1 MSAPQDKFSI
11 LFLGTQMEV
20 AGAQRVLLS
29 QAHWFHEHGYLVQAI
44 FFYDKQGLAKVWQR
58 KYKFPVVSLDGWQPN
73 KFAPLN
79 IYILIR
85 GLSRL
90 FSLLRKNVRA
100 IVTFTPHSNLLGLP
114 MGWIAGVPVR
124 IGTHHGYIEGSSAR
138 LAWLHGRLINSR
150 FCSIMVAVSAQ
161 VRQFALRREGAD
173 ARKLIVIEN
182 GIDPLGIT
190 KLRAPKRRALR
201 KKIGAFGATTVLL
214 TVGRLTIQKGH
225 TVLLDAIAKL
235 KSIEPQPVFAFAG
248 DGPLRGGLEEKARRL
263 GIKHQVHFLGVRN
276 DVNELLLAADIFV
289 QPSLWEGLSLALLE
303 ALLAGLPV
311 LATRVEGVADVVED
325 GNSALV
331 VPPKNS
337 VALAA
342 AIRRLLNDNQL
353 RKRLG
358 RAGQKRA
365 LTHYSVEHMCKGY
378 EGLLLDL
385 IKNES

>member
-1 MSAPQDKFSI
+1 MPAPQDKFSI

-29 QAHWFHEHGYLVQAI
+29 QAHWFHEHGYPVQAI

-73 KFAPLN
+73 RLAPLN

-114 MGWIAGVPVR
+114 LGWIAGVPVR

-150 FCSIMVAVSAQ
+150 FCSIMVTVSAQ
-161 VRQFALRREGAD
+161 VRQFALRREGANT
-173 ARKLIVIEN
+173 RKLIVIEN
-182 GIDPLGIT
+182 GIEPPAVK
-190 KLRAPKRRALR
+190 KLSASRRTALR
-201 KKIGAFGATTVLL
+201 NNVGAPGATKILL
-214 TVGRLTIQKGH
+214 TVGRLTVQKGH

-235 KSIEPQPVFAFAG
+235 KSGKAQPVFVFAG
-248 DGPLRGGLEEKARRL
+248 DGPLKNDLEEKARRL
-263 GIKHQVHFLGVRN
+263 GIAHQVRFLGVRD
-276 DVNELLLAADIFV
+276 DVDELLLVADIFV

-311 LATRVEGVADVVED
+311 LATRVEGVVDVVEN
-325 GNSALV
+325 GYSALL

-337 VALAA
+337 AALAT
-342 AIRRLLNDNQL
+342 AIRRLLRNDQL
-353 RKRLG
+353 RKRLS

-365 LTHYSVEHMCKGY
+365 LNHYSVENMCKAY
-378 EGLLLDL
+378 EGLLVKL
-385 IKNES
+385 IENGL